1 MMSVKPPARQPQG
14 HGSLV
19 CAGTRAEECFV
30 EDVCE
35 LLSELSISLFGQP
48 MTAQDILTAEIQP
61 DFGDPLRYLVSY
73 WRHGSHLVCHVFK
86 SLETELS
93 FTSSENAKYC
103 SQLLGK
109 SEESQVQI
117 AYNYWIW

>member
-1 MMSVKPPARQPQG
+1 MMVKPDACQPRG

-48 MTAQDILTAEIQP
+48 VTAQDILTAEIQP
-61 DFGDPLRYLVSY
+61 HFGDRLCYLGFY
-73 WRHGSHLVCHVFK
+73 
-86 SLETELS
+86 
-93 FTSSENAKYC
+93 
-103 SQLLGK
+103 
-109 SEESQVQI
+109 
-117 AYNYWIW
+117 